1 MPDPLP
7 EGTRLLHVGPG
18 KTGTTALQSAFHH
31 NREATGEHGVFYAG
45 GGRQPWTAANQALTL
60 SPARPDGPVDRW
72 EKLLEDIEEADAT
85 RVVISSEAFARADQ
99 HAAAAVVDALGR
111 DRTHVVLT
119 MRPPADLLSSNWWQS
134 VAGGGRRSYVE
145 WLERILKADDAG
157 NIADAAFWFRT
168 RFDTIAAR
176 WAEIVGP
183 ENVTAVSLA
192 GQPRDF
198 VLRVF
203 EQLTALPEGVLV
215 PGPGESNAS
224 LAHPV
229 AETIR
234 QFYEIRRK
242 EGLRKDPEVD
252 QIRGAALNM
261 MRRDTHLL
269 TGEDPIQTPKWAVD
283 AASEVAHDINKG
295 LLDLGVNIVG
305 DLEPL
310 TRSSRPAPEVVETP
324 RSIPVTDA
332 AALIYEMVRS
342 AQLHEERAV
351 AAARKAAR
359 QSETRRADR
368 RAARQAP
375 PADQLGGRELLRLLG
390 ARAKRRVTGR

>member
-1 MPDPLP
+1 M
-7 EGTRLLHVGPG
+7 LHVGPG

-31 NREATGEHGVFYAG
+31 NRAVLAGHGVHYPG

-60 SPARPDGPVDRW
+60 SPERPDGPLDRW
-72 EKLLEDIEEADAT
+72 HKLLEEIESAGSPRT
-85 RVVISSEAFARADQ
+85 VISSEAFARADR
-99 HAAAAVVDALGR
+99 HAAAAVVEALGR
-111 DRTHVVLT
+111 DRVHVVLT

-145 WLERILKADDAG
+145 WLEAILKPDDAG
-157 NIADAAFWFRT
+157 NLADAAFWFRT

-203 EQLTALPEGVLV
+203 EQLTALPEGILV

-229 AETIR
+229 AEMIR
-234 QFYEIRRK
+234 QFYAIRRR
-242 EGLRKDPEVD
+242 EGLGRKGEVD

-261 MRRDTHLL
+261 LRRDTHLL
-269 TGEDPIQTPKWAVD
+269 TGEEPIRTPRWAVE
-283 AASEVAHDINKG
+283 AASEVAHEINRG
-295 LLDLGVNIVG
+295 LLGLGINIVG

-310 TRSSRPAPEVVETP
+310 TVSSRPAPDVVETP
-324 RSIPVTDA
+324 RVIPIADA
-332 AALIYEMVRS
+332 AALLHEMVRS
-342 AQLHEERAV
+342 AHLHEKSAV
-351 AAARKAAR
+351 AQARKDAARR
-359 QSETRRADR
+359 GNR
-368 RAARQAP
+368 RAASREGA
-375 PADQLGGRELLRLLG
+375 ADEIGGREALRVL
-390 ARAKRRVTGR
+390 ASKAKRRLTGR